1 MNPSGAS
8 CRLKRYFRL
17 FAIAFAVDILL
28 SVTLWLIK
36 PEILHLINNFT
47 VHGSILDLACMSFG
61 RCIFLI
67 LILAIL
73 ETFPVQRSQSG
84 VKYCQSGATVFP
96 GFKMKSIS
104 FLVIFC
110 PIVYSSFKAIKVA
123 LSFADGK
130 GIDFQNIDYVLCII
144 FVILLGYLQQ
154 SGSINFG
161 EEPMHIGSSNPVSR
175 TKII

>member
-1 MNPSGAS
+1 MNTSGAS

-73 ETFPVQRSQSG
+73 ETFAVQRS
-84 VKYCQSGATVFP
+84 QSGATVFP
-96 GFKMKSIS
+96 GLKRKSIS